1 MLNVGEGFRVAGRGK
16 NSAFLEILAY
26 GTEEH
31 INFHV
36 GRSYLN
42 RRNCMKIKF
51 MKASSDENRHC
62 GHDN

>member
-1 MLNVGEGFRVAGRGK
+1 MFGEGVHVAGRGK
-16 NSAFLEILAY
+16 NSASLETLAY

-31 INFHV
+31 INFHS

-42 RRNCMKIKF
+42 RHNRMKMQF
-51 MKASSDENRHC
+51 MKSSSDENRHC